1 MELILYLQ
9 IKKEMADF
17 HCCGRFPGGISLAAS
32 FAMLSPGSKVHA
44 NPLGVAASI
53 SISKD
58 YSKYSAC
65 DRNSASYLILITKNS
80 NILVIIKINL
90 ITKEPMHF
98 Y

>member
-58 YSKYSAC
+58 IFEIQCLRPK
-65 DRNSASYLILITKNS
+65 
-80 NILVIIKINL
+80 
-90 ITKEPMHF
+90 
-98 Y
+98 